1 MKLLIWIKRKMNWDK
16 KTFEGRTPEEFE
28 RQLSTAI
35 RTMGTKLDK
44 PTEKFKNE
52 KTEQVF

>member
-44 PTEKFKNE
+44 PIEN
-52 KTEQVF
+52 